1 MPLTDI
7 TIRNAKPL
15 PTMQKLSDGGGL
27 QLWVTPAG
35 GKIWKL
41 AYRFDGA
48 QKTLTLGPYPAITL
62 SDARTKRDEAKT
74 MLVSGNDPAQ
84 QKRLA
89 VLVSREVRA
98 NTFAK
103 VAADL
108 LDKKRREGKAHA
120 TLGKREWLYSMANAD
135 LGERPIADIAAAEV
149 LHVLRKVEA
158 KGLLE
163 TARRMRSAISEVFRH
178 AIPHQIQFDPT
189 AGLKGKLAAP
199 VVKHRAAITDAKEL
213 GGLMRAIEGFNGQS
227 VTVAAL
233 KCMALMFPRPGELRM
248 AEWSEFDLAAGVW
261 TIPAARTKMRR
272 EHRVPIPRQAIAII
286 EGLKPLAGHSAFVF
300 PHIANPKRCMSENT
314 LNAALRRMGYGP
326 DDMTSHGFRAAASTL
341 LNESGKWSP
350 DAIERALAHV
360 ETDEVRKAYA
370 RGAYWDERVRMAQWW
385 ADHLDTLRDGAKV
398 LPMVRA

>member
-1 MPLTDI
+1 MRLKDI
-7 TIRNAKPL
+7 TVRNAKAKE
-15 PTMQKLSDGGGL
+15 TTQKLSDGGGL

-35 GKIWKL
+35 GKIWQL
-41 AYRFDGA
+41 AYRFDGK
-48 QKTLTLGPYPAITL
+48 QKKLTIGAYPAVTL
-62 SDARTKRDEAKT
+62 SDARDKRTEAKA
-74 MLVSGNDPAQ
+74 LLASGQDPGQ
-84 QKRLA
+84 QKRIEKLA
-89 VLVSREVRA
+89 SQESRA

-108 LDKKRREGKAHA
+108 LAKKRREGKASA
-120 TLGKREWLYSMANAD
+120 TIGKREWLYSLANAD
-135 LGERPIADIAAAEV
+135 LGERPIADITAAEV

-178 AIPHQIQFDPT
+178 AIPHQLQIDPT

-199 VVKHRAAITDAKEL
+199 VVKHRAAITDSKEL
-213 GGLMRAIEGFNGQS
+213 GGLMRAIEGFHGQP

-248 AEWSEFDLAAGVW
+248 ATWAEFDLAPGVW

-272 EHRVPIPRQAIAII
+272 EHRVPMARQAVAII
-286 EGLKPLAGHSAFVF
+286 EALTPLTGHSAFVF
-300 PHIANPKRCMSENT
+300 PHVANPKRCMSENT

-326 DDMTSHGFRAAASTL
+326 DDMTAHGFRAAASTL

-360 ETDEVRKAYA
+360 ETDDVRKAYA

-398 LPMVRA
+398 LAMVRA